1 MLPGAATFHSP
12 LMPLSLPVLRQRRV
26 LSRGSPRP
34 VLAFQRLRV
43 GRPCSQRAQGRRALM
58 AEQQF
63 SGVQTQG
70 RIVGAVVYRRQQA
83 S

>member
-1 MLPGAATFHSP
+1 
-12 LMPLSLPVLRQRRV
+12 
-26 LSRGSPRP
+26 
-34 VLAFQRLRV
+34 
-43 GRPCSQRAQGRRALM
+43 M